1 MGSDARAESFR
12 VGSQAW
18 IKVGYGDGDG
28 ILRHG
33 PVTDFLPDTP
43 AVARPYCP
51 DCEPDADPSR
61 EILDVRWCAAHTPA
75 WSGAEDSAV
84 RAEAFLSG
92 STEAGGDDN
101 RRWCQLLHRPARI
114 TATANGNGS
123 RRRTTGRV
131 PVRTAPGP

>member
-1 MGSDARAESFR
+1 
-12 VGSQAW
+12 
-18 IKVGYGDGDG
+18 DG
-28 ILRHG
+28 IFRHE

-61 EILDVRWCAAHTPA
+61 EILDVRWCAAHPPA
-75 WSGAEDSAV
+75 GGGAEASGV

-114 TATANGNGS
+114 TAAANGNGA
-123 RRRTTGRV
+123 RRRPGRV